1 MRIAIHSGTTNR
13 GTIDRILAEARKA
26 ADYGLSGYWAP
37 MLNGHDTLTVLAIVG
52 REVAGIELGTAVVP
66 MPLRPVYALAQQVT
80 TVQEA
85 IGGRLALGLGP
96 SHEAL
101 VRDLFGL
108 EWTPPLPAT
117 RQYVQALTRIL
128 AGEGDRRVMVGT
140 GAATPVLLGAVNPA
154 MAGLAGALASG
165 VITWAAGRATVTD
178 VIRPAVE
185 SALAERSA
193 DARPAGPFRIVTALP
208 VCVTDD
214 TAAGRA
220 QVDRLLGANDALP
233 SYQKVLRR
241 EGVTGVAELAIV
253 GPPQEVEAQLRAF
266 AEAGATD
273 FAAHVVGPEAR
284 DRERTWEVL
293 AACAKNLL

>member
-26 ADYGLSGYWAP
+26 ADYGLCGYWAP

-117 RQYVQALTRIL
+117 RR
-128 AGEGDRRVMVGT
+128 
-140 GAATPVLLGAVNPA
+140 
-154 MAGLAGALASG
+154 
-165 VITWAAGRATVTD
+165 
-178 VIRPAVE
+178 
-185 SALAERSA
+185 
-193 DARPAGPFRIVTALP
+193 
-208 VCVTDD
+208 
-214 TAAGRA
+214 
-220 QVDRLLGANDALP
+220 
-233 SYQKVLRR
+233 
-241 EGVTGVAELAIV
+241 
-253 GPPQEVEAQLRAF
+253 
-266 AEAGATD
+266 
-273 FAAHVVGPEAR
+273 
-284 DRERTWEVL
+284 
-293 AACAKNLL
+293 